1 MAVRL
6 QSPGTD
12 SIDFESD
19 EGMMSDSNDENF
31 QCEDQA
37 GDPIAI
43 DDEVDMD
50 NHFRFSTPAGSD
62 KGDESMA
69 EDTLVD
75 EDMADNTP
83 TQDGMGNDPLFSSV
97 ARSDKGDQ
105 HMAANTFFDGGM
117 EDNDLDLFGD
127 DMGHYS
133 FPAGNENTVINTAGD
148 QRMAMNIAM
157 DEYMAINTAGD
168 QRMAM
173 NIAIDEYMANDTA
186 GAASAGLEEEDEGV
200 EAVDFEG
207 DGQVDDSS
215 TALHHAM
222 EFAAGQKGNKHGDGV
237 QQAQGT
243 PTKKGKGTQQGPR
256 GKVDPRNNDLYIAV
270 MDEEDPTWP
279 PKFYKCKIVGCEFQ
293 GAWSAKQV
301 HFEIKH
307 PKEWKDA
314 TGCEAKVHRCPLDD
328 CEFETTRSNYIAR
341 HLKSKHPKSEEA
353 KALSK
358 KGKKSKK

>member
-12 SIDFESD
+12 SIAFESD
-19 EGMMSDSNDENF
+19 EEMVSNTYDENV
-31 QCEDQA
+31 QSDAQA

-43 DDEVDMD
+43 GDEVDMD
-50 NHFRFSTPAGSD
+50 NRLHFSTPAGSD
-62 KGDESMA
+62 EGDENMA

-75 EDMADNTP
+75 EDMTENIL
-83 TQDGMGNDPLFSSV
+83 TQEGMGNDPLFSSM
-97 ARSDKGDQ
+97 AGSHKGDKY
-105 HMAANTFFDGGM
+105 MADSTFFDGGM

-127 DMGHYS
+127 DIGHYS
-133 FPAGNENTVINTAGD
+133 PFSFPMRDTD
-148 QRMAMNIAM
+148 
-157 DEYMAINTAGD
+157 MAINIAGD

-186 GAASAGLEEEDEGV
+186 GAASAGLEEEDEDV

-207 DGQVDDSS
+207 DGHFDDSS

-222 EFAAGQKGNKHGDGV
+222 EFAGGRKGYKKADGALA

-243 PTKKGKGTQQGPR
+243 PTKKGKGVQKGPR
-256 GKVDPRNNDLYIAV
+256 GKIDPRHNDLYSAI

-328 CEFETTRSNYIAR
+328 CEFETTRSNYVAR
-341 HLKSKHPKSEEA
+341 HLKSKHPESEEA

-358 KGKKSKK
+358 KGKKGKK